1 MLGLLAM
8 PHVFVHPFLAQLLA
22 LGVGGV
28 EGMIYA
34 LGLMLL
40 GERFKGSTLAAA
52 STTFTASW
60 AAGILLGPLV
70 VGAGMDW
77 FGADS
82 MSLLVFGLF
91 AVYLPVPLSAW
102 LRSARAKS
110 SLAG

>member
-8 PHVFVHPFLAQLLA
+8 PHVLVHPVLAQLLA
-22 LGVGGV
+22 LAFGGV

-60 AAGILLGPLV
+60 AAGILLGPFV

-77 FGADS
+77 FGAGS

-91 AVYLPVPLSAW
+91 AVYLPVPLTAW
-102 LRSARAKS
+102 LRSTKKKP
-110 SLAG
+110 G